1 MEQALARGPARVEML
16 LVGDLKYL
24 LTQPKDQLKKDLAT
38 AIASSGLVDQKIN
51 FIERRRYRGKGGW
64 SWRMWRDGRT
74 ITGRRE

>member
-51 FIERRRYRGKGGW
+51 FIARRRYRGKGGW